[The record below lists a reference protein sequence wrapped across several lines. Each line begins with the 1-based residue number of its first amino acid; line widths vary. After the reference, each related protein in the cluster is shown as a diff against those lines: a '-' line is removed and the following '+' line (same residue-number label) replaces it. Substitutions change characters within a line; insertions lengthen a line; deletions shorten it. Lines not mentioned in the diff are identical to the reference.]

1 MFTVH
6 RDDVPVSYFTT
17 AGTHQWNLAAQY
29 HNLSTA
35 LITGLIMIKGFGI

>member
-1 MFTVH
+1 MFTAH
-6 RDDVPVSYFTT
+6 RDDVPVSYFTI

-35 LITGLIMIKGFGI
+35 LNTGLIMIKVSGI